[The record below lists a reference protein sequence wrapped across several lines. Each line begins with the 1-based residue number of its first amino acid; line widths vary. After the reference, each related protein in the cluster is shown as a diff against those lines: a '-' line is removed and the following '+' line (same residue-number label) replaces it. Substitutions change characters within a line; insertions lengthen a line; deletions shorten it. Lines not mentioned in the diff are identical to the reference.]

1 MKKLIGLLS
10 LTWICSIPLSAQR
23 PFTNPTTDESY
34 LKGKELYEQQKYAEA
49 YRILS
54 EENGDT
60 YTLPIHTEENELL
73 KTFCSFELRHKDAK
87 DQIKDFLLRHPYT
100 PYKSTLL
107 FMQASL
113 ITETRRPAA
122 AADLF
127 AKVNKKEL
135 SAKHQE
141 DMLFYQAYAQ
151 LADGDTTAA
160 MKGFKESM
168 EKKNRYEIA
177 SKYYYAY
184 TLYAKRNYD
193 GALPLFLSIEDNP
206 RYDNIIPYYVAQIYF
221 AQGEYDQVNE
231 RAQTL
236 LKRFPQSDHNAEL
249 HRMLGELSYTQQKY
263 DLAIKHLTTYAK
275 EKREKKEQ
283 LQRNNIYMLGLS
295 YYQQK
300 DYANAVKYLTRVTTT
315 SDLMTEN
322 AYLHIGNAY
331 LSLNNTEQAKLAFS
345 NAVRTNFDANV
356 HEEAMFNYALSSYKA
371 KDTFG
376 ESVNAFVNFITQYPK
391 SKHIGEAYEL
401 FGDVLLKTNNH
412 TEAYAALS
420 KVNSNDKKLTAP
432 KHYLLY
438 RMGALSYSGKK
449 WKEAIE
455 YFQQAMQTSPNG
467 KYVTDCLFWEGD
479 CCYRMGQAQHAESN
493 WNRFIKRSDSKNNP
507 NNQIVHY
514 ALGYACFSQQN
525 YATAL
530 THFKNYLNTS
540 SKDNKRVAD
549 TQNRIGDCYFHDR
562 NFAEAEKQYAKVITS
577 GQPGA
582 DYASYQRGCIL
593 GLLKKYD
600 DKIITLE
607 KLVKGYPKSDYADDA
622 LYEMARAY
630 LMKNDN
636 ISAINTYERILAAY
650 PHSDLVRLSALEIGM
665 VQSGLGEHEKAIEAY
680 KKVITLYPGSEES
693 YTALQGIES
702 SYVTLNRISDY
713 LAYTKTL
720 GTIITVPSTNK
731 EDSLT
736 YMAAEHQF
744 IQGNYK
750 EAAKGLETYVE
761 RFCPVGRYCTQ
772 ASYYLATSYYNI
784 DDKTNALAAYDKLT
798 HIANNPY
805 IEEAYTRCA
814 MLSYD
819 LQQYD
824 SARVYFQSLQKIA
837 NSTEII
843 HAARIGT
850 LRCSNKLN
858 DFSTTIDLAGQIIQD
873 TQSDE
878 EMKKEAHYTRAK
890 AYLQQGQPMLATA
903 DLQYLA
909 SNLQSEM
916 GAEAKYLLADIHYN
930 AGDLVASEEEIMDFA
945 SKNTPHQFWLARSLV
960 LLADINMKNGDDFQ
974 AKQYLLSLQNNYTA
988 SEEINTLVA
997 ERLLLIQEREKE
1009 RIVE

>member
-1 MKKLIGLLS
+1 MKKLIGLVFI
-10 LTWICSIPLSAQR
+10 TWIFTLSVEAQR
-23 PFTNPTTDESY
+23 PFTKPFTDESY

-49 YRILS
+49 YRILTES
-54 EENGDT
+54 NIDASVTPLLAEED
-60 YTLPIHTEENELL
+60 ELL
-73 KTFCSFELRHKDAK
+73 KTYCAFELRLKDAK
-87 DQIKDFLLRHPYT
+87 DQIKDFLVRHPYT

-113 ITETRRPAA
+113 ITETRRPAP

-127 AKVNKKEL
+127 AQVDKREL
-135 SAKHQE
+135 TAKQRD
-141 DMLFYQAYAQ
+141 DMMFYQAYAQ
-151 LADGDTTAA
+151 LTDGDTTAA
-160 MKGFKESM
+160 MQGFKESM
-168 EKKNRYEIA
+168 DKKNRYEIA

-184 TLYAKRNYD
+184 TLYAKKNYD

-206 RYDNIIPYYVAQIYF
+206 SYDNVVPYYVTQIYF
-221 AQGEYDQVNE
+221 AKGEYDEVYT
-231 RAQTL
+231 RAQEL
-236 LKRFPQSDHNAEL
+236 LKRFPQSDNNAEL
-249 HRMLGELSYTQQKY
+249 HRMLGELSYKQQKY
-263 DLAIKHLTTYAK
+263 DQAIKHLTTYAK
-275 EKREKKEQ
+275 EKKQQ
-283 LQRNNIYMLGLS
+283 LQRNNMYMLGLS

-300 DYANAVKYLTRVTTT
+300 DFSNAVKYLTKVTTA

-331 LSLNNTEQAKLAFS
+331 LSLNQTEQAKLAFS
-345 NAVRTNFDANV
+345 NAVRTNFDPAV

-391 SKHIGEAYEL
+391 SKHIAEAYNL

-412 TEAYAALS
+412 AEAYEALS
-420 KVNSNDKKLTAP
+420 KVNSNDRRLTAP

-438 RMGALSYSGKK
+438 RMGVLSYNAKN
-449 WKEAIE
+449 WKEAIN
-455 YFQQAMQTSPNG
+455 YFQQAIQTSSNG
-467 KYVTDCLFWEGD
+467 KYVTDCLFWQGE
-479 CCYRMGQAQHAESN
+479 CYYRIGQAKEAEAS
-493 WNRFIKRSDSKNNP
+493 WNSFAQRADSKSNP
-507 NNQIVHY
+507 NYAISHY
-514 ALGYACFSQQN
+514 ALGYACFAQQK
-525 YATAL
+525 YSTAL
-530 THFKNYLNTS
+530 GHFKNYLNGSNTD
-540 SKDNKRVAD
+540 KKRIAD
-549 TQNRIGDCYFHDR
+549 TENRIGDCYFHAR
-562 NFAEAEKQYAKVITS
+562 NFADAENYYTKVITS

-582 DYASYQRGCIL
+582 DYASYQRACIL

-607 KLVKGYPKSDYADDA
+607 RLVKSYPKSDYADDA

-636 ISAINTYERILAAY
+636 LAAINTYERILAAY

-665 VQSGLGEHEKAIEAY
+665 VQSGLGEHEKAIDAY

-720 GTIITVPSTNK
+720 GTVITVPSSNK

-750 EAAKGLETYVE
+750 EAAKGLQLYVE
-761 RFCPVGRYCTQ
+761 RFCPIGRYCTQ

-784 DDKTNALAAYDKLT
+784 DDKVNALAAYDQLT
-798 HIANNPY
+798 RIANNPY

-814 MLSYD
+814 EISYD
-819 LQQYD
+819 IQQYD
-824 SARVYFQSLQKIA
+824 SAKVYFQALQRIA

-843 HAARIGT
+843 NAARIGM

-858 DFSTTIDLAGQIIQD
+858 EYAVTIDLAGQILQD
-873 TQSDE
+873 MQSNE
-878 EMKKEAHYTRAK
+878 EMQKEAHYTRAK
-890 AYLQQGQPMLATA
+890 AYLQQEQPMLATA

-909 SNLQSEM
+909 SNLQTEM
-916 GAEAKYLLADIHYN
+916 GAEAKYLLADIHFKS
-930 AGDLVASEEEIMDFA
+930 GDLVASEAEIMDFA

-960 LLADINMKNGDDFQ
+960 LLADINIKNGDDFQ
-974 AKQYLLSLQNNYTA
+974 AKQYLLSLQDNYTS
-988 SEEINTLVA
+988 SEEINNLVA
-997 ERLLLIQEREKE
+997 ERLLLIQEREKD

>member
-1 MKKLIGLLS
+1 MKKIIGLLS
-10 LTWICSIPLSAQR
+10 IVWICTIHLSAQR
-23 PFTNPTTDESY
+23 PFITPTTDESY

-49 YRILS
+49 YHVLS
-54 EENGDT
+54 QSA
-60 YTLPIHTEENELL
+60 TEEHMLPLFTEEDELL
-73 KTFCSFELRHKDAK
+73 KTFCSFELRHKDTK

-113 ITETRRPAA
+113 ITETKRPAA

-127 AKVNKKEL
+127 AKVDKNEL
-135 SAKHQE
+135 SARHQE

-168 EKKNRYEIA
+168 DKKNRYEIA

-184 TLYAKRNYD
+184 TLYAKKEYTR
-193 GALPLFLSIEDNP
+193 ALPLFLSIEGNP
-206 RYDNIIPYYVAQIYF
+206 RYDNIIPYYITQIYF
-221 AQGEYDQVNE
+221 AQGEYDQVSQ
-231 RAQTL
+231 RAKDL
-236 LKRFPQSDHNAEL
+236 LKRFPQSDNNAEL
-249 HRMLGELSYTQQKY
+249 HRMLGELSYTQQQY
-263 DLAIKHLTTYAK
+263 GEAIKHLTLYAK
-275 EKREKKEQ
+275 EKKSQ
-283 LQRNNIYMLGLS
+283 LQRNNMYMLGLS

-300 DYANAVKYLTRVTTT
+300 DYNNAVKHLTKVTTT
-315 SDLMTEN
+315 ADLMTEN

-331 LSLNNTEQAKLAFS
+331 LRLNNTEKAKLAFS
-345 NAVRTNFDANV
+345 NAVRTNFDPAI
-356 HEEAMFNYALSSYKA
+356 HEEAMFNYALTSYKA
-371 KDTFG
+371 QDTFG
-376 ESVNAFVNFITQYPK
+376 ENVNAFVNFITQYPK
-391 SKHIGEAYEL
+391 SKHIEKAYDL

-412 TEAYAALS
+412 VEAYEALS
-420 KVNSNDKKLTAP
+420 KVNSNDKRLIAP

-438 RMGALSYSGKK
+438 RMGALSYSSKK
-449 WKEAIE
+449 WKEATD
-455 YFQQAMQTSPNG
+455 YFQQAIQTSPKG
-467 KYVTDCLFWEGD
+467 KYVTDCIFWEGD
-479 CCYRMGQAQHAESN
+479 CQYRMGQAQKAEQHWSN
-493 WNRFIKRSDSKNNP
+493 FIQRTDSKNNP
-507 NNQIVHY
+507 NYNIAHY
-514 ALGYACFSQQN
+514 ALGYACFTQQK
-525 YATAL
+525 YTSAL
-530 THFKNYLNTS
+530 THFQNYLNTKS
-540 SKDNKRVAD
+540 NDKKRIAD
-549 TQNRIGDCYFHDR
+549 TQNRIGDCYFHAR
-562 NFAEAEKQYAKVITS
+562 NFADAEAQYAKVITS
-577 GQPGA
+577 GESGA
-582 DYASYQRGCIL
+582 DYASYQRACIL

-600 DKIITLE
+600 DKILTLE

-622 LYEMARAY
+622 LYEIARAY
-630 LMKNDN
+630 LMKNN
-636 ISAINTYERILAAY
+636 NMAAINTYERILAGY
-650 PHSDLVRLSALEIGM
+650 PHSDLVRLAALEIGM
-665 VQSGLGEHEKAIEAY
+665 VQSGLGQHEKAIDAY

-744 IQGNYK
+744 IQGNFK
-750 EAAKGLETYVE
+750 EAAKGLEQYVE

-784 DDKTNALAAYDKLT
+784 NDTLHALAAYDNLT

-819 LQQYD
+819 IQQYD
-824 SARVYFQSLQKIA
+824 SARVYFQALQKIA

-843 HAARIGT
+843 NAARIGT

-858 DFSTTIDLAGQIIQD
+858 EFSTTIDLAGQIIQD
-873 TQSDE
+873 SQSDE
-878 EMKKEAHYTRAK
+878 EMQKEAHYTRAK
-890 AYLQQGQPMLATA
+890 AYLKQEQPMLATA

-909 SNLQSEM
+909 SNLQTEM
-916 GAEAKYLLADIHYN
+916 GAEAKYLLADIHFK
-930 AGDLVASEEEIMDFA
+930 AGDLTASENEIMDFA

-974 AKQYLLSLQNNYTA
+974 AKQYLLSLQNNYTS
-988 SEEINTLVA
+988 SEEINTLVD
-997 ERLLLIQEREKE
+997 ERLQLIQEREKE